1 MYFCTMRF
9 LQIFLLSIFFVACQ
23 KTPMPVVGSDP
34 VSEYLNLPTAPF
46 NYANQPLP
54 DYMLISQL
62 LNVDNTPA
70 HNPVTDHGAT
80 LGRVLFY
87 EKGLSKNNTIS
98 CASCH
103 KQEKAF
109 SDDAIFSEGWEGHET
124 GRHSM
129 GIINGKYYYSGKFF
143 WDERVAS
150 LEQQTL
156 MPIQDSVE
164 MGLTLNEMEERLKGL
179 PYYKPLFTSAFG
191 NDEITSE
198 KAAMAMAQFIRSIV
212 SYRTKYDTGRFM
224 MNTQFG
230 PFNNFSDSENLG
242 KKLFN
247 GFKKVKCASCHGSD
261 AFASTGGRNNGLD
274 ASTTDAGIGGVTG
287 ASFEMS
293 TFKAPSLKSV
303 LLRAP
308 YMHDG
313 RFSTIEEVIEHYNSG
328 VQNHPNLDQDLKDFD
343 TGLAKS
349 MDMTELEKT
358 ALVDFLKTL
367 TDNALVTDEKF
378 SNPFK

>member
-1 MYFCTMRF
+1 
-9 LQIFLLSIFFVACQ
+9 
-23 KTPMPVVGSDP
+23 
-34 VSEYLNLPTAPF
+34 
-46 NYANQPLP
+46 
-54 DYMLISQL
+54 MLISQL

-198 KAAMAMAQFIRSIV
+198 KAAMAMTQFIRSIV
-212 SYRTKYDTGRFM
+212 SY
-224 MNTQFG
+224 
-230 PFNNFSDSENLG
+230 
-242 KKLFN
+242 
-247 GFKKVKCASCHGSD
+247 
-261 AFASTGGRNNGLD
+261 
-274 ASTTDAGIGGVTG
+274 
-287 ASFEMS
+287 
-293 TFKAPSLKSV
+293 
-303 LLRAP
+303 
-308 YMHDG
+308 
-313 RFSTIEEVIEHYNSG
+313 
-328 VQNHPNLDQDLKDFD
+328 
-343 TGLAKS
+343 
-349 MDMTELEKT
+349 
-358 ALVDFLKTL
+358 
-367 TDNALVTDEKF
+367 
-378 SNPFK
+378 